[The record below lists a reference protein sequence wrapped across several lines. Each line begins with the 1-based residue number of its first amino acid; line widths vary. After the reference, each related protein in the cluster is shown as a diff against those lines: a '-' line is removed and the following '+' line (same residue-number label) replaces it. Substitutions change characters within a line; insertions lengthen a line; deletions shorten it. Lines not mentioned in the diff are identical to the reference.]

1 MAEKKRQGVPVVDD
15 AVENTVEEDE
25 DDDEEDWEDE
35 EDEEDEINAA
45 VAVGAFR
52 QVGRFFRPFLASY
65 RTNLLLLMLG
75 VVIETAYNTAFPICL
90 KYLIDEAIGEQD
102 HEVLVWILAIM
113 GGLWV
118 VVSAV
123 TIVYE
128 YQNARLGTY
137 LLSDV
142 RRRLF
147 VHLQSLTM
155 GFYTR
160 TKVGDVLSRFSIDLG
175 ALDEV
180 VMHAISW
187 GILPL
192 LEIAAGTVLLFV
204 LSWPLALAALL
215 IFPLTL
221 LGPRLLSPRALTC
234 SYQQKQRE
242 GSTLSVVQENVTAQ
256 PVVRAF
262 SLHGV
267 ALGWFDSR
275 NHDLVATSIRAHFL
289 RIMVER
295 SVTLAVLLLHLLIL
309 AVGAWL
315 AFHET
320 ITIGTLVTFESVFW
334 EISYNI
340 GHFTEFLPVLIEGA
354 SAVQHIDDLITE
366 PERHVEPVDAEALP
380 PMTRDLVFDHVSFSY
395 TGSKRQLRNIS
406 CTIPYGAHVAI
417 VGPSG
422 AGKSTVVD
430 VLLRLHDPTAGA
442 IKMDGHD
449 VRGYTRDSLRAQ
461 IAVVF
466 QDNFLFDL
474 SLRDNIRLGH
484 LAATDADVEAAAKA
498 AEIHQFIRSLPHG
511 YDTMVGERGV
521 RLSGG
526 QRQRI
531 AIARALIRNPAILI
545 LDEAASALDQATE
558 AAINKTL
565 KKVSQGRTV
574 VSVTHRL
581 TSVAHSDMIYVL
593 NHGRLV
599 EQGTHDALL
608 QRHGLYSKLWQS
620 QGSTAD
626 HHAGMTSNSA
636 VTAV

>member
-1 MAEKKRQGVPVVDD
+1 MAKKKRTGTSVVDD
-15 AVENTVEEDE
+15 ELNEDDEADEDEE
-25 DDDEEDWEDE
+25 DDDEDR
-35 EDEEDEINAA
+35 EINAA
-45 VAVGAFR
+45 IAAGAFR
-52 QVGRFFRPFLASY
+52 QVARFFRPFLAPY
-65 RTNLLLLMLG
+65 RTDLLLLMVG

-102 HEVLVWILAIM
+102 HDVLVWILAVM

-118 VVSAV
+118 IVSVV
-123 TIVYE
+123 TIAYE
-128 YQNARLGTY
+128 YQNARLGAR
-137 LLSDV
+137 LLGDV

-147 VHLQSLTM
+147 VHLQSLSM
-155 GFYTR
+155 DFYAR
-160 TKVGDVLSRFSIDLG
+160 TKVGDVLSRFSIDLS

-204 LSWPLALAALL
+204 LSWPLALAAML

-221 LGPRLLSPRALTC
+221 LGPRLLSPRALAC

-242 GSTLSVVQENVTAQ
+242 GTTLSVVQENVTAQ

-262 SLHGV
+262 SLHSV
-267 ALGWFDSR
+267 ALGWFDAR
-275 NHDLVATSIRAHFL
+275 NHDLVATSLRAHFL
-289 RIMVER
+289 RMVVER

-309 AVGAWL
+309 ALGAWL
-315 AFHET
+315 AFNET

-340 GHFTEFLPVLIEGA
+340 GHFTEYLPVLIEGA
-354 SAVQHIDDLITE
+354 SAVQHINDVLTE
-366 PERHVEPVDAEALP
+366 PAPQMEPVDAQTLP
-380 PMTRDLVFDHVSFSY
+380 PLARDIVFDNVSFSY
-395 TGSKRQLRNIS
+395 TGSKRQLRHIN

-422 AGKSTVVD
+422 AGKSTMVD
-430 VLLRLHDPTAGA
+430 LLLRLHDPTAGA
-442 IKMDGHD
+442 VQLDGHD
-449 VRGYTRDSLRAQ
+449 VRAYSRDSLRAQ

-484 LAATDADVEAAAKA
+484 RTATDADVEAAAKA
-498 AEIHQFIRSLPHG
+498 AEIHQFIRSLPQG

-565 KKVSQGRTV
+565 KKVSHGRTV
-574 VSVTHRL
+574 ITVTHRL
-581 TSVAHSDMIYVL
+581 ASVVNSDMIYVL
-593 NHGRLV
+593 NNGRLV
-599 EQGTHDALL
+599 EQGIHDVLL
-608 QRHGLYSKLWQS
+608 QHRGLYRKLWQS
-620 QGSTAD
+620 QGGTAD
-626 HHAGMTSNSA
+626 RRVVTTSNSA
-636 VTAV
+636 GTPV

>member
-1 MAEKKRQGVPVVDD
+1 MAKKQPQDAPVVDD
-15 AVENTVEEDE
+15 AVAAIV
-25 DDDEEDWEDE
+25 EDE

-45 VAVGAFR
+45 IAVGAFR

-65 RTNLLLLMLG
+65 RTGLLLLMLG

-123 TIVYE
+123 TIAYE

-160 TKVGDVLSRFSIDLG
+160 AKIGDVLARFSIDLR

-187 GILPL
+187 GLLPL
-192 LEIAAGTVLLFV
+192 LEIGAGTVLLFV

-221 LGPRLLSPRALTC
+221 LGPRWLSPRALAL

-242 GSTLSVVQENVTAQ
+242 GTTLSVVQENITAQ

-275 NHDLVATSIRAHFL
+275 NHDLVATSIGAHFL
-289 RIMVER
+289 RVMVER

-309 AVGAWL
+309 ALGAWL
-315 AFHET
+315 AVHET

-354 SAVQHIDDLITE
+354 GAVQHIDDLLTE
-366 PERHVEPVDAEALP
+366 PARHVEPVDAKALP
-380 PMTRDLVFDHVSFSY
+380 PLTRDLVFDQVSFSY
-395 TGSKRQLRNIS
+395 TTGSRRQLRHIS
-406 CTIPYGAHVAI
+406 FTIPYGAHVAI

-442 IKMDGHD
+442 VKLDGHD
-449 VRGYTRDSLRAQ
+449 VRAYTRESLRAQ
-461 IAVVF
+461 MAVVF

-484 LAATDADVEAAAKA
+484 LTATDADVEAAARA

-558 AAINKTL
+558 AAINQTL
-565 KKVSQGRTV
+565 KKVAQGRTV
-574 VSVTHRL
+574 VTVTHRL
-581 TSVAHSDMIYVL
+581 ASVADSDMIYVL
-593 NHGRLV
+593 DNGRLV
-599 EQGTHDALL
+599 EQGTHHTLL

-620 QGSTAD
+620 QGSTT
-626 HHAGMTSNSA
+626 GRRVGRTSNSA
-636 VTAV
+636 VTSV

>member
-1 MAEKKRQGVPVVDD
+1 MAKKKRKGAPVVDD
-15 AVENTVEEDE
+15 AVEDVVEEDE
-25 DDDEEDWEDE
+25 SDEDDEADED
-35 EDEEDEINAA
+35 DEINAT

-52 QVGRFFRPFLASY
+52 QVVRFFRPHFAPY
-65 RTNLLLLMLG
+65 RTRLLLLALG
-75 VVIETAYNTAFPICL
+75 VAVETAYNTAFPLCL

-113 GGLWV
+113 GGMWV
-118 VVSAV
+118 VVSVV
-123 TIVYE
+123 TIAYE
-128 YQNARLGTY
+128 YQNARFGAHILG
-137 LLSDV
+137 DM

-155 GFYTR
+155 GFYER
-160 TKVGDVLSRFSIDLG
+160 AKVGDVLSRFSIDLG

-180 VMHAISW
+180 VMHCISW

-192 LEIAAGTVLLFV
+192 LEIGAGTVLLFV
-204 LSWPLALAALL
+204 LSWPLALTAML
-215 IFPLTL
+215 IFPLTF
-221 LGPRLLSPRALTC
+221 LGPRLLSPRALAL

-242 GSTLSVVQENVTAQ
+242 STTLSVVQENVTAQ

-262 SLHGV
+262 SLRGV
-267 ALGWFDSR
+267 ALGWFETR
-275 NHDLVATSIRAHFL
+275 NHDLVVTSTWAHFL
-289 RIMVER
+289 RMIVER
-295 SVTLAVLLLHLLIL
+295 SVTLSVMLLHLLIL

-315 AFHET
+315 ALNGK
-320 ITIGTLVTFESVFW
+320 ISIGTLVTFESVFW

-354 SAVQHIDDLITE
+354 SAVQHINDLLAE
-366 PERHVEPVDAEALP
+366 PARHVEPVDAPELP
-380 PMTRDLVFDHVSFSY
+380 RLTRDIVFDNVSFSY
-395 TGSKRQLRNIS
+395 TGSERQLRNINF
-406 CTIPYGAHVAI
+406 TIPRGAHVAI

-422 AGKSTVVD
+422 AGKSTVVAL
-430 VLLRLHDPTAGA
+430 LLRLHDPTAGA
-442 IKMDGHD
+442 VKMDGHD
-449 VRGYTRDSLRAQ
+449 VRAYTRDSLRAQ

-474 SLRDNIRLGH
+474 SIRDNIRLGN
-484 LAATDADVEAAAKA
+484 LTATDADVEAAAKA
-498 AEIHQFIRSLPHG
+498 AEIHQFIHALPYG

-531 AIARALIRNPAILI
+531 AIARALIRNPAIWI

-574 VSVTHRL
+574 ISVTHRL
-581 TSVAHSDMIYVL
+581 ASVADSDMIYVL
-593 NHGRLV
+593 NHGSLV
-599 EQGTHDALL
+599 EHGTHHALL
-608 QRHGLYSKLWQS
+608 QRHGLYTKLWQS
-620 QGSTAD
+620 QGVPQA
-626 HHAGMTSNSA
+626 AA
-636 VTAV
+636 WA